1 MRYKSIRF
9 LILTIIF
16 MSKTAAQTGSITG
29 VVVNQQTQEPL
40 AAVNVLVLGTQV
52 GASTSLDGKFSIQNI
67 PVGTY
72 ELRASLVGFQT
83 LIVSDVVVRVGKPV
97 EVKIQLLQTPIGL
110 AEVEA
115 TGSYFR
121 KTPDAAVSIQRLSY
135 EEIRRS
141 PGGFEDVVRAIA
153 VLPGVAQAAP
163 GRNDLV
169 VRGGAPSENLFVV
182 DNIEI
187 PNINHFGTQGAS
199 GGPLSY
205 INLDFV
211 DETAFST
218 GGFGVKYGDKLS
230 SVLSIDLREGRSDR
244 IGSKLT
250 LSATQFG
257 VSVEGPFDGHGSFL
271 FSARRSYLDLIFKA
285 AGFGFVPEYWDF
297 LGKATY
303 RADQS
308 NTISFLAIGAIDDVN
323 FFNDETKKRFDN
335 SRVLASAQRQYVSG
349 IGWRHLFGNGF
360 STVTLGRSYVNYNG
374 IQRDSLLIPIFTNR
388 SKEGETSLRGDAL
401 FQLSSATEL
410 SFGLQMKLIQFNT
423 TLALPA
429 FVSSF
434 GDTIDVRV
442 NDYRT
447 AGSKGSLYGQYSQ
460 RLGHRLQWTAG
471 GRVDYFSLIE
481 KKFYFAPRTSL
492 TYEFSSRTAAT
503 ISAGL
508 YYQNPSYIWLV
519 ANPANRNL
527 TATRVHQY
535 VVSLEHLYR
544 SDFKIRFEGFV
555 KEYRNYPASVDRPY
569 LVLSNTGA
577 GFGGADENFASFG
590 IDRLVSAG
598 RGRSYGIEILAQKKL
613 SEIPLYGL
621 ASVTL
626 SDTRY
631 TALDGVERPSAFD
644 QRIIFNLS
652 GGYRFNEK
660 WEASTKFRFASGQ
673 PYTPFM
679 ANGRQQVA
687 EYNSLRLK
695 SAHSLDLRVDRRW
708 NFASWSLIA
717 YLDIQN
723 VYNNKFAGQ
732 VRWNAREQ
740 RAEFDE
746 NSIGILPSI
755 GISAEL

>member
-1 MRYKSIRF
+1 MRYKSIS
-9 LILTIIF
+9 LLVLATII

-29 VVVNQQTQEPL
+29 LVVNQQTQEPL

-52 GASTSLDGKFSIQNI
+52 GASTSLDGKFSIQNVPI
-67 PVGTY
+67 GTY

-83 LIVSDVVVRVGKPV
+83 LIVSDVVVKVGKPV
-97 EVKIQLLQTPIGL
+97 EVKFQLLQTPVGL

-115 TGSYFR
+115 IGSYFR

-141 PGGFEDVVRAIA
+141 PGGFEDVVRAIS

-257 VSVEGPFDGHGSFL
+257 VNVEGPFDGHGSFL

-323 FFNDETKKRFDN
+323 FFNDEAKKRFDN
-335 SRVLASAQRQYVSG
+335 SRVLGSAQRQYVSG

-360 STVTLGRSYVNYNG
+360 STVTFGRSYVNYNG

-410 SFGLQMKLIQFNT
+410 SFGLQMKLVQFST

-442 NDYRT
+442 NDYRVT
-447 AGSKGSLYGQYSQ
+447 GSKGSLYGQYSQ
-460 RLGHRLQWTAG
+460 RFGDRLQWTAG

-527 TATRVHQY
+527 SATRVHQY
-535 VVSLEHLYR
+535 VASIEQLYR
-544 SDFKIRFEGFV
+544 SDFKVRVEGFV

-590 IDRLVSAG
+590 IERLASAG

-631 TALDGVERPSAFD
+631 TALDGVERPGAFD

-687 EYNSLRLK
+687 QYNSLRLK

-708 NFASWSLIA
+708 NFAPWSLIA
-717 YLDIQN
+717 YVDIQN

-746 NSIGILPSI
+746 SSIGILPSI

>member
-1 MRYKSIRF
+1 
-9 LILTIIF
+9 

-29 VVVNQQTQEPL
+29 LVVNQQTQEPL

-52 GASTSLDGKFSIQNI
+52 GASTSLDGKFSIQNVPI
-67 PVGTY
+67 GTY

-83 LIVSDVVVRVGKPV
+83 LIVSDVVVKVGKPV
-97 EVKIQLLQTPIGL
+97 EVKFQLLQTPVGL

-115 TGSYFR
+115 IGSYFR

-141 PGGFEDVVRAIA
+141 PGGFEDVVRAIS

-257 VSVEGPFDGHGSFL
+257 VNVEGPFDGHGSFL

-323 FFNDETKKRFDN
+323 FFNDEAKKRFDN
-335 SRVLASAQRQYVSG
+335 SRVLGSAQRQYVSG

-360 STVTLGRSYVNYNG
+360 STVTFGRSYVNYNG

-410 SFGLQMKLIQFNT
+410 SFGLQMKLVQFST

-442 NDYRT
+442 NDYRVT
-447 AGSKGSLYGQYSQ
+447 GSKGSLYGQYSQ
-460 RLGHRLQWTAG
+460 RFGDRLQWTAG

-527 TATRVHQY
+527 SATRVHQY
-535 VVSLEHLYR
+535 VASIEQLYR
-544 SDFKIRFEGFV
+544 SDFKVRVEGFV

-590 IDRLVSAG
+590 IERLASAG

-631 TALDGVERPSAFD
+631 TALDGVERPGAFD

-687 EYNSLRLK
+687 QYNSLRLK

-708 NFASWSLIA
+708 NFAPWSLIA
-717 YLDIQN
+717 YVDIQN

-746 NSIGILPSI
+746 SSIGILPSI